1 MRIGEVARYSG
12 VSTRMLR
19 HYDSLGLVCP
29 SGRTSGNYRE
39 YTDDDVRRIFHV
51 EGLRSLGMSLR
62 QIADALA
69 DPHFTPDTLVGD
81 LIRATEERLRRERE
95 LLDRLRAVDAAAP
108 DDWTDVLRI
117 VALMRELTAA
127 DAGRRQRAALSPPD
141 DALPVGLLVDAVLTE
156 DEPNAAGAL
165 QWALS
170 RGAHAGDDVV
180 DGLRTGLHSDDPA
193 VRLRAVRALAE
204 IDGERAT
211 EVLTEALADADAQIS
226 GLAARTVGRR
236 GGLAAV
242 PRLLDLVIG
251 GVTDVEAAEI
261 LGAMTSDGSG
271 TALADRIVGELTAE
285 LAAHPAD
292 TALRIRLTQ
301 ALVEIPGEAARSALR
316 ILATDAD
323 AVVARIAAASPSFRE
338 R

>member
-1 MRIGEVARYSG
+1 MSG
-12 VSTRMLR
+12 PPRCSPR
-19 HYDSLGLVCP
+19 P
-29 SGRTSGNYRE
+29 SPTP
-39 YTDDDVRRIFHV
+39 TH
-51 EGLRSLGMSLR
+51 RS
-62 QIADALA
+62 
-69 DPHFTPDTLVGD
+69 
-81 LIRATEERLRRERE
+81 
-95 LLDRLRAVDAAAP
+95 AV
-108 DDWTDVLRI
+108 
-117 VALMRELTAA
+117 
-127 DAGRRQRAALSPPD
+127 SPP
-141 DALPVGLLVDAVLTE
+141 
-156 DEPNAAGAL
+156 
-165 QWALS
+165 
-170 RGAHAGDDVV
+170 
-180 DGLRTGLHSDDPA
+180 
-193 VRLRAVRALAE
+193 
-204 IDGERAT
+204 
-211 EVLTEALADADAQIS
+211 
-226 GLAARTVGRR
+226 ARSARR